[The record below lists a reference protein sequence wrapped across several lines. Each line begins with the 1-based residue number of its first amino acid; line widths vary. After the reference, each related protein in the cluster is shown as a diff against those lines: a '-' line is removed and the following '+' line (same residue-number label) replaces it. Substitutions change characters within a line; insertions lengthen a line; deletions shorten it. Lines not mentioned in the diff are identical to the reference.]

1 MSKGF
6 HFPLEYGCGLL
17 AAVNIE
23 SVHIGMRVRHPQHG
37 VGTVESI
44 TKQTA
49 DVRFIEG
56 LKTVSPTLSDL
67 QPAEPRAALSGV
79 EVPLEQLIRQ
89 TVENAVAALGVERP
103 GKDIEGLGQ
112 RWHGGRLVLH
122 PTDPTLQTKDVPLE
136 VFFHKIVMMRNQLRV
151 LEQKINGHTQLTD
164 GDKVELQQYISRC
177 YGSMTTFNVLFR
189 DKADHF
195 SGKAE

>member
-1 MSKGF
+1 LSKAF
-6 HFPLEYGCGLL
+6 HFPPRSLCGLL
-17 AAVNIE
+17 SGVNIE
-23 SVHIGMRVRHPQHG
+23 SLHIGMRVRHPQHG

-67 QPAEPRAALSGV
+67 QPAEPRAALSNI
-79 EVPLEQLIRQ
+79 EVPLEQFIKQ
-89 TVENAVAALGVERP
+89 TVESAVAALGVEKP
-103 GKDIEGLGQ
+103 GTDIAGLGV
-112 RWHGGRLVLH
+112 RWHGGQMVLH
-122 PTDPTLQTKDVPLE
+122 PADAALQTKEVPLE

-151 LEQKINGHTQLTD
+151 LEQKINGHAQLTD
-164 GDKVELQQYISRC
+164 GEKVELQQYISRC
-177 YGSMTTFNVLFR
+177 YGSMTSFNVLFR

>member
-6 HFPLEYGCGLL
+6 HFPPWRRCGLL
-17 AAVNIE
+17 SLMNIE
-23 SVHIGMRVRHPQHG
+23 SLHIGMRVRHPQHG

-44 TKQTA
+44 AKQTA
-49 DVRFIEG
+49 DVRFIDG

-67 QPAEPRAALSGV
+67 QPAEPRAALSNV
-79 EVPLEQLIRQ
+79 ELPLEQLIRQ
-89 TVENAVAALGVERP
+89 TVESAVAALGVEKP
-103 GKDIEGLGQ
+103 GADIAGLGQ

-122 PTDPTLQTKDVPLE
+122 PADATLQTKEVPIE

-151 LEQKINGHTQLTD
+151 LEQKINGHEKLTD

-177 YGSMTTFNVLFR
+177 YGSMTSFNVLFR